1 MRIKICGI
9 TRIEDALM
17 AGNLGAWAVGFIFAP
32 SSSRRLSPEKARE
45 ISECVE
51 RHYPDLLRIGVFLD
65 QPEEFIFSVA
75 GLCNLDGIQFHG
87 KESPEFV
94 ERFGGM
100 LKIKAFT
107 VDGSLSFR
115 DIISRVN
122 SYRDCIPLLDLPKD
136 RDISQDVLIDIATEL
151 KNSGVNFVIA
161 GGIDSTNICSFL
173 ELKPFA
179 IDISRGV
186 EISPGIK
193 DGVKM
198 KELFSLVKG
207 DDADVQ
213 LS

>member
-1 MRIKICGI
+1 LRIKICGI

-45 ISECVE
+45 ISECIE
-51 RHYPDLLRIGVFLD
+51 RHCPDLLRIGVFLD
-65 QPEEFIFSVA
+65 QSEEFISGVA
-75 GLCNLDGIQFHG
+75 GLCNLDSIQFHG

-94 ERFGGM
+94 KRFSGI

-115 DIISRVN
+115 DMISRIN

-136 RDISQDVLIDIATEL
+136 RDISQDILIDIATEL
-151 KNSGVNFVIA
+151 RDSEINFIIA

-173 ELKPFA
+173 KLNPFA

-193 DGVKM
+193 DEVKM

-207 DDADVQ
+207 DDADV
-213 LS
+213 